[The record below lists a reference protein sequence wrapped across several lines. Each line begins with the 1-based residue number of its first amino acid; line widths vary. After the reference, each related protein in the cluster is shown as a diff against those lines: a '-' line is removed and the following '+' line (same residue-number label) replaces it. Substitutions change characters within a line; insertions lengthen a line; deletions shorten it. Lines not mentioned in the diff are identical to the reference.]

1 MLRPILTIL
10 TLLTAI
16 TINATEIT
24 SPTYR
29 VSKKTD
35 AVVHTALQM
44 WKGDMQQ
51 VLGATPCA
59 ANDANIRIVQLD
71 RDASALKNFP
81 MTLSK
86 GQHRLEIKA
95 LDDHILIDQWMVDF
109 KKDRKFY
116 VIPVR

>member
-35 AVVHTALQM
+35 AVVHTALQI

-71 RDASALKNFP
+71 RDASALKELRKMGVPFFV
-81 MTLSK
+81 SK
-86 GQHRLEIKA
+86 HE
-95 LDDHILIDQWMVDF
+95 
-109 KKDRKFY
+109 
-116 VIPVR
+116 P